1 MPRFRSPVALS
12 LALLASL
19 SGCAQS
25 TALTAGERDTIEMAL
40 AQITQD
46 YAAALNQGDAAAIS
60 ALYTA
65 DGVLRD
71 PNQPD
76 ARGPEEIRQRY
87 TALFDSTS
95 FSGTIIT
102 SNGPTVTRDHAMDHG
117 VSTATLTAKGD
128 SGIERSWK
136 WMSIVERQADG
147 TWKLKRLL
155 PAPVGATWP
164 VPAPPPPPGRRRR

>member
-1 MPRFRSPVALS
+1 MFRFRSAAPFA
-12 LALLASL
+12 LALLAPL
-19 SGCAQS
+19 FGCAPS

-46 YAAALNQGDAAAIS
+46 YASALNQGDAAAIA
-60 ALYTA
+60 ALYTE
-65 DGVLRD
+65 DGVLLD

-117 VSTATLTAKGD
+117 ISTATLTAQGD
-128 SGIERSWK
+128 SGVERSWK

-155 PAPVGATWP
+155 PAPVGAGWP
-164 VPAPPPPPGRRRR
+164 EPAPPPSPARRRR